1 MLALLFFYS
10 GVLLY
15 MYIFYGWLF
24 HLDMYNKSKSMHV
37 FCSGKQQ
44 QHKATKSQK
53 NNAADST
60 IQGQVVLHMT
70 WCLPTVRDV

>member
-1 MLALLFFYS
+1 
-10 GVLLY
+10 
-15 MYIFYGWLF
+15 
-24 HLDMYNKSKSMHV
+24 MYNKSKSMHV
-37 FCSGKQQ
+37 FSSGKQQ